1 MADNLAELCSL
12 GWKVELLSEEPV
24 YLAEKISRLC
34 VVKCSLVSSYHFILK
49 MRGIR

>member
-12 GWKVELLSEEPV
+12 GWKVELLSEELV

-34 VVKCSLVSSYHFILK
+34 VVKCSLVSYHFILK